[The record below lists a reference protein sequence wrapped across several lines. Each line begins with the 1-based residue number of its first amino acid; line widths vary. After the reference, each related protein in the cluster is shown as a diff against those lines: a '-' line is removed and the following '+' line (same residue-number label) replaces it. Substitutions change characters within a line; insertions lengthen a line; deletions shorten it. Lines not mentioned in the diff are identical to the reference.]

1 MIGLLLQQLPLEL
14 PGRLPRVI
22 GLIMGGSPT
31 TRVVLGVTAVFSLV
45 SWILILWK
53 WRQFRK
59 LRKAGTRFLSAIE
72 RTQRLEDAY
81 KAIMRLPETPYTRVF
96 RQGTNFFSELR
107 PGALREN
114 AEPAPGLSET
124 QLSALWLVLEKV
136 QDEERD
142 VMSGGMVWL
151 AIIAVTS
158 PLLGLLGTVLGVM
171 NAFLGIQTTGSANIA
186 SVAPGIAEALITTA
200 FGLVAAIPAAI
211 AYNYF
216 ANRLDRFSGELEGFA
231 SEFIGTLA
239 REGRL

>member
-1 MIGLLLQQLPLEL
+1 MIALLQAA
-14 PGRLPRVI
+14 GTLPRPI
-22 GLIMGGSPT
+22 AMILGGTPT
-31 TRVVLGVTAVFSLV
+31 TRVVVAVTAAFSLLSGV
-45 SWILILWK
+45 IILWK
-53 WRQFRK
+53 ARQFSR
-59 LRKAGTRFLSAIE
+59 LRKDGQRFLAAVE

-81 KAIMRLPETPYTRVF
+81 KAIMRLPETAYSRVF

-114 AEPAPGLSET
+114 APPAPGLSET

-142 VMSGGMVWL
+142 ALSGGMVWL
-151 AIIAVTS
+151 AIVAVTA

-171 NAFLGIQTTGSANIA
+171 NAFIGIQTTGSANIA

>member
-1 MIGLLLQQLPLEL
+1 MIALMQAPGVPRAVGLLL
-14 PGRLPRVI
+14 
-22 GLIMGGSPT
+22 GGTLSSQI
-31 TRVVLGVTAVFSLV
+31 VVAVLVVFSIV
-45 SWILILWK
+45 SWVIILWK
-53 WRQFRK
+53 VLQFRR
-59 LRKAGTRFLSAIE
+59 LRRDGARFADALE

-81 KAIMRLPETPYTRVF
+81 KAIMRLTETPYTRMF

-114 AEPAPGLSET
+114 APPQPGLSET
-124 QLSALWLVLEKV
+124 QLNALWLVLEKV

-142 VMSGGMVWL
+142 AISGGMIWL
-151 AIIAVTS
+151 AIIGVTA

-171 NAFLGIQTTGSANIA
+171 NAFVGISTTGTATIA
-186 SVAPGIAEALITTA
+186 DVAPGIAEALITTA

-211 AYNYF
+211 AYNF
-216 ANRLDRFSGELEGFA
+216 FVHRIDRFSGELEGFA

>member
-1 MIGLLLQQLPLEL
+1 MIALLMQELPEM
-14 PGRLPRVI
+14 PGRLPRAI
-22 GLIMGGSPT
+22 SLILGGSPT
-31 TRVVLGVTAVFSLV
+31 TLVVIGVTAIFSLA
-45 SWILILWK
+45 SWIIILWK
-53 WRQFRK
+53 WGQFGR
-59 LRKAGTRFLSAIE
+59 LRKAGTRFLAAIE

-114 AEPAPGLSET
+114 AAPAPGLTET
-124 QLSALWLVLEKV
+124 QLNALWLVLEKV

-142 VMSGGMVWL
+142 ALAGGMVWL
-151 AIIAVTS
+151 AIIAVTA

-216 ANRLDRFSGELEGFA
+216 AHRLDRFSGELEGFA

>member
-1 MIGLLLQQLPLEL
+1 VIALLQEAAA
-14 PGRLPRVI
+14 GVGLPRVI
-22 GLIMGGSPT
+22 ALIVGGTPT
-31 TRVVLGVTAVFSLV
+31 TRAVLGVLAVFSLA
-45 SWILILWK
+45 SWVLILWK
-53 WRQFRK
+53 ARQFRR
-59 LRKAGTRFLSAIE
+59 LRRDGARFVAAIE

-81 KAIMRLPETPYTRVF
+81 KQIMRLPETPYTRMF
-96 RQGTNFFSELR
+96 RSGTNFFSELR
-107 PGALREN
+107 PGALRED
-114 AEPAPGLSET
+114 APPAAGLSET
-124 QLSALWLVLEKV
+124 QLNALWLVLEKV

-142 VMSGGMVWL
+142 AMSAGLVWL
-151 AIIAVTS
+151 AIIGVTA

-171 NAFLGIQTTGSANIA
+171 NAFIGIQVTGSANIA

-216 ANRLDRFSGELEGFA
+216 VSRLDRFSGELEGFA

>member
-1 MIGLLLQQLPLEL
+1 
-14 PGRLPRVI
+14 
-22 GLIMGGSPT
+22 
-31 TRVVLGVTAVFSLV
+31 
-45 SWILILWK
+45 
-53 WRQFRK
+53 
-59 LRKAGTRFLSAIE
+59 
-72 RTQRLEDAY
+72 
-81 KAIMRLPETPYTRVF
+81 MRLPETPYTRVF

-114 AEPAPGLSET
+114 AEPAPGLTET

-211 AYNYF
+211 AYNYY

>member
-1 MIGLLLQQLPLEL
+1 VIALLQTPGVPRGIGLLLGGTLSSQI
-14 PGRLPRVI
+14 VVAV
-22 GLIMGGSPT
+22 LI
-31 TRVVLGVTAVFSLV
+31 VFSIV
-45 SWILILWK
+45 SWVIILWK
-53 WRQFRK
+53 VFQFRR
-59 LRKAGTRFLSAIE
+59 LRRDGARFADALE

-81 KAIMRLPETPYTRVF
+81 KSIMRLTETPYTRMF

-114 AEPAPGLSET
+114 APPQPGLSET
-124 QLSALWLVLEKV
+124 QLNALWLVLEKV

-142 VMSGGMVWL
+142 ALSGGMIWL
-151 AIIAVTS
+151 AIIGVTA

-171 NAFLGIQTTGSANIA
+171 NAFIGISTTGTATIA
-186 SVAPGIAEALITTA
+186 DVAPGIAEALITTA

-211 AYNYF
+211 AYNF
-216 ANRLDRFSGELEGFA
+216 FVHRIGRFSGELEGFA

>member
-1 MIGLLLQQLPLEL
+1 MIALLQAA
-14 PGRLPRVI
+14 GTLPRPI
-22 GLIMGGSPT
+22 AMILGGTPT
-31 TRVVLGVTAVFSLV
+31 TRVVVAVTAAFSLL
-45 SWILILWK
+45 SWVIILWK
-53 WRQFRK
+53 ARQFNR
-59 LRKAGTRFLSAIE
+59 LRKDGQRFLAAVE

-81 KAIMRLPETPYTRVF
+81 KAIMRLPETAYSRVF

-114 AEPAPGLSET
+114 APPAPGLSET

-142 VMSGGMVWL
+142 ALSGGMVWL
-151 AIIAVTS
+151 AIVAVTA

-171 NAFLGIQTTGSANIA
+171 NAFIGIQTTGSANIA